1 MRQHNI
7 HAQRVGAFESPP
19 KKLYSART
27 TVTLFHPQTSF
38 LFIPIQ
44 ESTSSYLIITGCD
57 SFSELENFLSSFLF
71 RLFRVAY
78 TAISQFDTFPTRPS
92 LFATTHTLLSLWSL
106 IIDIHTFLA
115 WLSSFKKNSFFFFLE
130 GRLVCR
136 HHTPCA
142 RRPSSPPS
150 STEGIDNRSLFA
162 AFRSPPFLLVVCQ
175 QPLACFC
182 LLQRPRK
189 EALSPSSLRSCRF
202 RAFREEKI
210 EGASRLSLRNTPAS
224 QVAPTV
230 SALQTIS

>member
-115 WLSSFKKNSFFFFLE
+115 WLSSFKKNSFFFFFWRGALS
-130 GRLVCR
+130 VD
-136 HHTPCA
+136 
-142 RRPSSPPS
+142 
-150 STEGIDNRSLFA
+150 II
-162 AFRSPPFLLVVCQ
+162 
-175 QPLACFC
+175 PLARAVRPP
-182 LLQRPRK
+182 LLPQRK
-189 EALSPSSLRSCRF
+189 
-202 RAFREEKI
+202 
-210 EGASRLSLRNTPAS
+210 G
-224 QVAPTV
+224 
-230 SALQTIS
+230 